1 MSAGREPKDS
11 GAGHTVIGRGTVL
24 EGVLKMEHSLRIEG
38 AVTGEQVACSSLVV
52 SPQGELEAGLIEV
65 GEAVISGRV
74 MGKLR
79 ARVRVYISAGAVFHG
94 SVETP
99 QLVIEEG
106 AVFVQSPPTR
116 QKGLKPRQ

>member
-1 MSAGREPKDS
+1 MSAGREPRES
-11 GAGHTVIGRGTVL
+11 GTGHTVIGRGTVL

-38 AVTGEQVACSSLVV
+38 VVKGELVAANSLVV
-52 SPQGELEAGLIEV
+52 SAQGELEAGLIEV

-74 MGKLR
+74 VGKLR
-79 ARVRVYISAGAVFHG
+79 ARVRVYVSAGAVFHG

-106 AVFVQSPPTR
+106 AVFVQSLPTG
-116 QKGLKPRQ
+116 KGG

>member
-1 MSAGREPKDS
+1 MAVSGGREPRDA

-24 EGVLKMEHSLRIEG
+24 EGVLKMEHPLRIEG
-38 AVTGEQVACSSLVV
+38 VVKGEVVASSSLVV

-74 MGKLR
+74 TGKLR
-79 ARVRVYISAGAVFHG
+79 ARVRVYVSAGAVFNG

-106 AVFVQSPPTR
+106 AVFTQASPPA
-116 QKGLKPRQ
+116 KSG

>member
-1 MSAGREPKDS
+1 MSAGRES
-11 GAGHTVIGRGTVL
+11 REATVAGHTVIGRGTVV

-38 AVTGEQVACSSLVV
+38 LVRGESVAASSLVV

-65 GEAVISGRV
+65 DEAVISGRV
-74 MGKLR
+74 TGKLR
-79 ARVRVYISAGAVFHG
+79 ARVRVYVSAGAVFRG

-106 AVFVQSPPTR
+106 AVFVQAPLAAKSS
-116 QKGLKPRQ
+116 